1 MIEDEPEILRLNERV
16 LNRFFDGKNGI
27 DEIQVCKAMT
37 VKEAQSVIFDNGQE
51 LDVILLD
58 INMPDGDGLS
68 LLNQIR
74 QMTSASVIILSA
86 RNTKS
91 DVITGLL
98 EGSDDYIVKPYDVDE
113 LCARVLAAFRRR
125 QQRDSIFKNGRF
137 SLDIGVSRAYMDGV
151 DLLLTPKQFALLLLF
166 MKNEGR
172 ILSPEFIY
180 QSIWKTGT
188 SGDLAAL
195 WKQISNLKAK
205 IEIADMVHISTVRGK
220 GYVFEISENFRSV

>member
-1 MIEDEPEILRLNERV
+1 MVEDDPEILRLNERV
-16 LNRFFDGKNGI
+16 LNRFFEGKK
-27 DEIQVCKAMT
+27 EIKVYKATT
-37 VKEAQSVIFDNGQE
+37 VKEAQSVIFGSGQE
-51 LDVILLD
+51 LDVVLLD
-58 INMPDGDGLS
+58 INMPDGSGLS
-68 LLNQIR
+68 LLEQIR

-86 RNTKS
+86 RNSKS
-91 DVITGLL
+91 DVIAGLI

-113 LCARVLAAFRRR
+113 LCARVLAAFRRQ
-125 QQRDSIFKNGRF
+125 QQRVSIFKNGRI

-180 QSIWKTGT
+180 QTIWKTGT
-188 SGDLAAL
+188 TGDFAAL

-205 IEIADMVHISTVRGK
+205 IETADMVHISTVRGK
-220 GYVFEISENFRSV
+220 GYVFEISQNFYSEQG